1 MAHFKNNWYVG
12 SGCGTVDKAVASKRP
27 WVQIRSSVTFIE
39 HVFTLKYEAWRGWA
53 FKKQQQRQKLYQ
65 NRNRLFTTFMQIFSH
80 FFDAN
85 SCLELQSRY
94 ALGQNNGWVSFG
106 FVQQNP
112 LIIALPRQVCRTS
125 LAIQMAKSDIC
136 C

>member
-53 FKKQQQRQKLYQ
+53 FKNNISASCTKIEIVFSLLLCKFLV
-65 NRNRLFTTFMQIFSH
+65 TFLMQIRVSSYNRATLWVKIMDGSH
-80 FFDAN
+80 
-85 SCLELQSRY
+85 L
-94 ALGQNNGWVSFG
+94 ALYNK
-106 FVQQNP
+106 
-112 LIIALPRQVCRTS
+112 TH
-125 LAIQMAKSDIC
+125 
-136 C
+136 